1 MLFGSAG
8 LTDEAV
14 QAAVGGSRAD
24 LEHVLSAVEPQ
35 VPLMVA
41 ARLSPTGSRWD
52 AIDDVTQEVLLA
64 LTTALPRLENP
75 TVNGL
80 RALLSGIVAR
90 RVARLLERGICGSGL
105 QPVARS
111 LDSTATSLSSAG
123 ALWDLLAGSDTSPRS
138 AAERAELIER
148 LIAALGGLK
157 REYREIITLAFFDQ
171 LPMAQIAGR
180 LDSSRAGASMLLV
193 RAVATLRRNV
203 TGSSKA
209 GLSHDAVV

>member
-1 MLFGSAG
+1 MFGSAG

-24 LEHVLSAVEPQ
+24 QERVLNAVGPQ
-35 VPLMVA
+35 GPLMVA
-41 ARLSPTGSRWD
+41 ARLSPTGNRWD
-52 AIDDVTQEVLLA
+52 AIDDVAQGVLLA
-64 LTTALPRLENP
+64 LTTVLPRLEHP
-75 TVNGL
+75 TVDGL

-111 LDSTATSLSSAG
+111 LDSTVSGLASAG
-123 ALWDLLAGSDTSPRS
+123 ALWELLAGSDTSPRS
-138 AAERAELIER
+138 AAERAELVEK

-171 LPMAQIAGR
+171 LPMAQIAEQLG
-180 LDSSRAGASMLLV
+180 SSRAGASMLLV

-203 TGSSKA
+203 TGSSQA
-209 GLSHDAVV
+209 GMKRDALV